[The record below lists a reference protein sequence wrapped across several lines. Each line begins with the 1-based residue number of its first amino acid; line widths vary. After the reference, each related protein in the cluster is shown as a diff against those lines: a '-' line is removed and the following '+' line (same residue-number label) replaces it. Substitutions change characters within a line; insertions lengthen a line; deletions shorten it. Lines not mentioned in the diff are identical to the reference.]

1 VPKKLT
7 LKAGEKIEPTF
18 TYNGQ
23 KQHTLSVSS
32 DAFDGYVDGAAASL
46 WLTTTLPSKNVG
58 EYTSGVILTPYVG
71 NPELGTVSHNYDFSE
86 VAAKITVKKMIVNV
100 SGVAVEY
107 NGTTQFTF
115 AEPLRLTSAHTG
127 GGQDSILSG
136 DEVYLDSFNLSSPDV
151 SSEEFLSYGDY
162 TLSGADVGNYDIDE
176 FTVEVTKKKLTNLH
190 LYITSDTYES
200 GEITLLEKD
209 GVVAGESVK
218 VSITNFNDGDYD
230 VGFEIFMELADGISP
245 DGDRY
250 ETIAL
255 IASGDYANYELATYD
270 DGRGY
275 QVVGILEI
283 VA

>member
-1 VPKKLT
+1 
-7 LKAGEKIEPTF
+7 
-18 TYNGQ
+18 
-23 KQHTLSVSS
+23 
-32 DAFDGYVDGAAASL
+32 
-46 WLTTTLPSKNVG
+46 
-58 EYTSGVILTPYVG
+58 
-71 NPELGTVSHNYDFSE
+71 
-86 VAAKITVKKMIVNV
+86 
-100 SGVAVEY
+100 
-107 NGTTQFTF
+107 
-115 AEPLRLTSAHTG
+115 
-127 GGQDSILSG
+127 
-136 DEVYLDSFNLSSPDV
+136 
-151 SSEEFLSYGDY
+151 
-162 TLSGADVGNYDIDE
+162 
-176 FTVEVTKKKLTNLH
+176 

-230 VGFEIFMELADGISP
+230 VGFEIFMELADGTSP

>member
-1 VPKKLT
+1 DLSKCSASIVKRPVWAENVK
-7 LKAGEKIEPTF
+7 F
-18 TYNGQ
+18 TYFGENSFYGDYATSEIVFQ
-23 KQHTLSVSS
+23 NVVTGETINACDIVFK
-32 DAFDGYVDGAAASL
+32 FDNKDVDSGLIAVGYDDGI
-46 WLTTTLPSKNVG
+46 TG
-58 EYTSGVILTPYVG
+58 
-71 NPELGTVSHNYDFSE
+71 NYDFDLSKCSASIIPR
-86 VAAKITVKKMIVNV
+86 VIDNLTYAF
-100 SGVAVEY
+100 EY
-107 NGTTQFTF
+107 NGMEYRQAFISRNEHSGIAYGEEITLEVCFATPDVGSALDTSEETGFEPSF
-115 AEPLRLTSAHTG
+115 AEENYVLGENYSF
-127 GGQDSILSG
+127 SI
-136 DEVYLDSFNLSSPDV
+136 VP
-151 SSEEFLSYGDY
+151 
-162 TLSGADVGNYDIDE
+162 
-176 FTVEVTKKKLTNLH
+176 KKLTNLH

-230 VGFEIFMELADGISP
+230 VGFEIFMELADGTSP